1 MIERIHRFI
10 VPAAYDILPERMNS
24 PAATAMLLAIGLQ
37 ESKFKY
43 RKQVRGPAR
52 GFWQFEQGGGVAG
65 VLRHPATSQHVRKA
79 LRSLCYDSISD
90 APKVC
95 HGLIADNDIL
105 AAVFARLL
113 LWTVPGRLPNRNEPD
128 YAWSVYIN
136 GWRPGKPHRHS
147 WNAYFASAWQRVD
160 DVERAA

>member
-1 MIERIHRFI
+1 MIDRIHRFI
-10 VPAAYDILPERMNS
+10 LPAAYSVLPERMQS
-24 PAATAMLLAIGLQ
+24 DAATAMLLAIGLQ

-65 VLRHPATSQHVRKA
+65 VLRHPATSQPIRQA
-79 LRSLCYDSISD
+79 LRSLCYDSMSD

-95 HGLIADNDIL
+95 HGLITDNDIL

-128 YAWSVYIN
+128 YGWQCYID
-136 GWRPGKPHRHS
+136 GWRPGKPHRS
-147 WNAYFASAWQRVD
+147 AWNAYFASAWQRVD
-160 DVERAA
+160 DLERAA